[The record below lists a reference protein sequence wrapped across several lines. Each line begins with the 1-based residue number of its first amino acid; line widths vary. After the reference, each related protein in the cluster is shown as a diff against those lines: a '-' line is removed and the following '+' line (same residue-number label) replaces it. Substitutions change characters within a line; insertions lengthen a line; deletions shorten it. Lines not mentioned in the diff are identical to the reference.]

1 MNKHFS
7 GGTSVNGEVHTDK
20 KDVLD
25 ESPKNKA
32 NKGRQLKSKAVM
44 GQRQVGGRTQSQSDK
59 QSPDCSAGS
68 KASAQRFH
76 IKNIFS
82 SKEKR
87 SSSESIIDSKDKMKV
102 SVNTGPILK
111 GKEGVDGTMEKNTRF
126 RTFSLSACPEM
137 GTDVDTQQVEQ
148 INSLNHAAKDR
159 TSNGCEASSSLNNK
173 EKVDVKT
180 IPVEF
185 PLKSKNSSSKNESE
199 NSTPIVEVPKPK
211 SKKSVTIDDT
221 ATVVGIPKMDSNI
234 KEASDLDKKVGEDD
248 VKQNVIDNE
257 LTVEKD
263 TLSKSESSLVIN
275 EFSEKDVDN
284 KDLDEEKK
292 ENDDELKDVSEKKNE
307 VEEKA
312 VAQSENGRFFKF
324 DIEIG
329 RGSFKTVYKGLD
341 TDTGVAVAW
350 CELQDK
356 KWNKSERQRFREEAE
371 MLKELQHPNIVRF
384 YDSFEQLNARGRKVI
399 ILVTELMT
407 SGTLKTYIKRFK
419 KVNNKV
425 LKNWC
430 RQILKGLLYLHTRT
444 PPVIHRD
451 LKCDNLFITGTTG
464 SVKIGDLGLATLK
477 NKSFAKSV
485 IGTPEFMAPEMYEEH
500 YDESVD
506 VYAFGMCMLE
516 MATSEYPYKECTNA
530 AQIYKKVTSGVL
542 PEAFAKVENAEIK
555 EIIEGCIKN
564 KKGQRFEVRELLQN
578 DFFLE
583 DTGLH
588 VEQVG
593 TDDDEQNDVIQL
605 RLRVVDP
612 KKRKDKH
619 KENEAIQFDFDM
631 GKDVPENVAA
641 EMVKSGFLQEEDVK
655 IVSKHIK
662 DRVEKVKRDRAMKAE
677 DRKDGEGAVPSSAL
691 SESQSTGGQSEWD
704 TMSQA
709 SNSSIAQISN
719 LQKSQSGQNIPAS
732 SQKFSQPNQQVSG
745 QQFQGQQQQ
754 QFQGQQQIGQ
764 GQQQIGQGQQ
774 HLGQGQ
780 QQMGQGQQ
788 LMGQGQQ
795 HMGQGQ
801 QQMGQDQQQMGQ
813 GQQQI
818 GQGQQFPV
826 QASTGHAPL
835 HTYIHTYSLQHQS
848 AFPQPHMQQFSQQQQ
863 QLGHQQQ
870 QQQLLGQQQQQQQL
884 LGHQQQQQQ
893 QQLAQQ
899 QQQQQQQL
907 GYQQQ
912 QQQHQFSLSQHSMP
926 QSGSQQSFTMG
937 AHTMQPQMSYS
948 QPAGQ
953 SMPQAGGQM
962 QGQTIGTEENKVQAQ
977 PSADEP
983 KTVPSET
990 QQLTKPEL
998 PAVTGPKAS
1007 GTGPT
1012 SEGQQP
1018 SGSMQIVSEPKSSP
1032 SKSRQKGMSR
1042 SASVQSRLHQK
1053 AAALGHLDISSAQQ
1067 VGLSQSSIPGVVA
1080 PESAPPGSLVHMNS
1094 VSQLDDSQSNRES
1107 ENESNR
1113 GEERRRKP
1121 RGKRRKTVDKSP
1133 TLTIMSFE
1141 GDEVECQLD
1150 LPNKNS
1156 VTFKF
1161 ALEIDKPEEIADSLV
1176 SEDLLMEIQASCV
1189 ILLLQKAISMV
1200 RDDPQAANGVTLA
1213 MVDTPTSSPTL
1224 PRREVRQTE
1233 GKDVATKKLQ
1243 FEDSDMN
1250 TTDKAAA
1257 DDLKIVKVRHSSGE
1271 NKGKEPSR
1279 VVESKRRSFV
1289 VSRVLEPQ
1297 ILSDKIQED
1306 VETEDTINSPA
1317 LGKLPDTAKVT
1328 QLSPDPL
1335 HSNTVP
1341 NISTFM
1347 TQSQHVSDNEVA
1359 GMSDSERST
1368 KSLQKGTVPVNIG
1381 DLHEKLVQL
1390 TGGTV
1395 PATASYSV
1403 ESHSPVPTED
1413 GVSTQVSSTTQHL
1426 PSHQA
1431 TVDKQPHPTDSTTSI
1446 QSLPDKF
1453 PRQSLPAGQTGV
1465 PSHPQPISQTQ
1476 PQVSHAVSGHPTGGL
1491 PIQGHQVQSSTTH
1504 VPMSSSIQPGP
1515 QQQSMHHHQQAPS
1528 IDNHANIHNQGMQS
1542 GMYAQGMGGMS
1553 FVPFM
1558 NPMYGFH
1565 HQHPGHMMQMFTDPM
1580 QYMGQM
1586 PYVMVNVQQQNQIAP
1601 MLVPANM
1608 ILNTQMQ
1615 YPGMQTYMPHQ
1626 QQQQQLHQQQQ
1637 ESQMNDANALS
1648 PPGSP
1653 SQSRRLPATDTS
1665 SDVGSQSDPPASM
1678 RSNYS
1683 IASLEQE
1690 LIKKLHGGNRKDI
1703 PLSATGLLSDEKP
1716 QWTQST
1722 ENLHEPT
1729 ESLDLNETLKTV
1741 EEDDANGNKETPKA
1755 SLQDVTKSPSVDKT
1769 VAEKLRFHVSKV
1781 DNDPLKSNNESQRE
1795 KQKDD
1800 NENKSDVSRKVEES
1814 SEEKSAS
1821 IPTKQTSKLGRFSV
1835 LKVKEEDKPL
1845 VQDSVK
1851 KDGLSKD
1858 SLLIDKAKDK
1868 DVGNKD
1874 TVKVNTSTAS
1884 DAEAESVINA
1894 SVSQQ
1899 KGQDSD
1905 ELCDEPRTDT
1915 NTLQVKPSVSNLI
1928 LHDLP
1933 YRKKSISFFEG
1944 SDSPMMSCNTCSSFY
1959 NTHMDRYQI
1968 FSRRRTKSL
1977 DSLSAWNRLQMFG
1990 GGRTHQQ
1997 TQYGDGE
2004 TPSPSPSQCGAYGG
2018 FQDVLFDIMS
2028 VPDELVSSEE
2038 EENHDDN
2045 ESGIHLESRPRH
2057 IPDPF
2062 VRRMRKDSES
2072 QQQELL
2078 KLSRDPDYE
2087 HIFIRQSKERE
2098 ELQQRHQTEMEEFLK
2113 SKGYTISPSLL
2124 LSANAMGPPILSPLN
2139 LTSIPNPP
2147 PLPAS
2152 FMSIQVPGDNYP
2164 IFSVSERGPSS
2175 KGGSTGSFNEELVK
2189 RWQLFAA
2196 KCNPQLVQGRSND
2209 LRESQSATSVTDS
2222 LDTKCSSSIVD
2233 AVPPSNGVIENVAQS
2248 TGQSQMLSEAIMTN
2262 SQFLVAGNPICYYT
2276 IPPMPNLPTFTT
2288 LGTPFTRQPIESG
2301 TGGEAG
2307 LLSVSSNFATMVPVT
2322 KTVAAQDTVMAT
2334 STVKIVPSTKN
2345 T

>member
-1 MNKHFS
+1 
-7 GGTSVNGEVHTDK
+7 
-20 KDVLD
+20 
-25 ESPKNKA
+25 
-32 NKGRQLKSKAVM
+32 
-44 GQRQVGGRTQSQSDK
+44 
-59 QSPDCSAGS
+59 
-68 KASAQRFH
+68 
-76 IKNIFS
+76 
-82 SKEKR
+82 
-87 SSSESIIDSKDKMKV
+87 
-102 SVNTGPILK
+102 
-111 GKEGVDGTMEKNTRF
+111 
-126 RTFSLSACPEM
+126 
-137 GTDVDTQQVEQ
+137 
-148 INSLNHAAKDR
+148 
-159 TSNGCEASSSLNNK
+159 
-173 EKVDVKT
+173 
-180 IPVEF
+180 
-185 PLKSKNSSSKNESE
+185 
-199 NSTPIVEVPKPK
+199 
-211 SKKSVTIDDT
+211 
-221 ATVVGIPKMDSNI
+221 
-234 KEASDLDKKVGEDD
+234 
-248 VKQNVIDNE
+248 
-257 LTVEKD
+257 
-263 TLSKSESSLVIN
+263 
-275 EFSEKDVDN
+275 
-284 KDLDEEKK
+284 
-292 ENDDELKDVSEKKNE
+292 
-307 VEEKA
+307 
-312 VAQSENGRFFKF
+312 
-324 DIEIG
+324 
-329 RGSFKTVYKGLD
+329 
-341 TDTGVAVAW
+341 
-350 CELQDK
+350 DK

-1915 NTLQVKPSVSNLI
+1915 NTLQVKPS
-1928 LHDLP
+1928 
-1933 YRKKSISFFEG
+1933 
-1944 SDSPMMSCNTCSSFY
+1944 
-1959 NTHMDRYQI
+1959 
-1968 FSRRRTKSL
+1968 
-1977 DSLSAWNRLQMFG
+1977 
-1990 GGRTHQQ
+1990 
-1997 TQYGDGE
+1997 
-2004 TPSPSPSQCGAYGG
+2004 
-2018 FQDVLFDIMS
+2018 
-2028 VPDELVSSEE
+2028 
-2038 EENHDDN
+2038 
-2045 ESGIHLESRPRH
+2045 
-2057 IPDPF
+2057 
-2062 VRRMRKDSES
+2062 DSES